1 MLLADIQPREDPQD
15 CYNLHEGMSAMKKF
29 ALVLAAAVPLIAGAG
44 SAAAQKIVAGQWT
57 GVVTEPDGDRTDVVY
72 DVTVKGDTIE
82 IIARPGG
89 RGNFPFSDVKLV
101 DAKTLT
107 FWFTPGPR
115 VDCKLTRRDD
125 GAFEGPCLNPA
136 GQEARLLMVPPKDG

>member
-1 MLLADIQPREDPQD
+1 MI
-15 CYNLHEGMSAMKKF
+15 AMKKLVF
-29 ALVLAAAVPLIAGAG
+29 VLAAAALPILAGAD
-44 SAAAQKIVAGQWT
+44 SAAAQKIEEGQWT
-57 GVVTEPDGDRTDVVY
+57 GVVTEPDGDQTDVIF
-72 DVTVKGDTIE
+72 DVTVKGDTIG

-89 RGNFPFSDVKLV
+89 EGNFPFRDVKMV
-101 DAKTLT
+101 DEKTMT

-136 GQEARLLMVPPKDG
+136 SQEARILMVPPKKDGTSELARADVLTKPEL